1 METSVLIVDDDPA
14 VRDLL
19 SRYLAPRGY
28 AVATLPDG
36 DGLRARLAESRPSI
50 IVLDVMMPGI
60 DGLQTLAELREGGD
74 DIPVIMVTA
83 RDSVG
88 DRVAGLEL
96 GADDYIVKPFEPREL
111 MARIDSV
118 LRREVANPIS
128 HSAGRTESAEVF
140 AFGRF
145 RFDSQTRRLF
155 ANGKPL
161 PLRDSE
167 LALLNVF
174 VRHPYKV
181 LGREYLHHLLRGE
194 ALSFRDRGFDVPVW
208 RLRRLIEEDPSN
220 PRHLQT
226 VRGKGYVFVPN
237 IEAT

>member
-28 AVATLPDG
+28 AVRTLDDG
-36 DGLRARLAESRPSI
+36 AALAAQLVRDRPSLV
-50 IVLDVMMPGI
+50 VLDVMMPGV
-60 DGLQTLAELREGGD
+60 DGLRALADLRSTGD
-74 DIPVIMVTA
+74 DIPVIIVTA
-83 RDSVG
+83 RGSVG

-96 GADDYIVKPFEPREL
+96 GADDYVVKPFEPREL

-118 LRREVANPIS
+118 LRRDVSSPLPPAVPP
-128 HSAGRTESAEVF
+128 GESSDVF
-140 AFGRF
+140 VFGRF
-145 RFDSQTRRLF
+145 RFDSLSRRLF
-155 ANGKPL
+155 ADGKPQ

-174 VRHPYKV
+174 VRHPYRV

-194 ALSFRDRGFDVPVW
+194 ALSFRDRGFDVPIW
-208 RLRRLIEEDPSN
+208 RLRRLVEEDPSN
-220 PRHLQT
+220 PRHIQT

-237 IEAT
+237 VEPA

>member
-19 SRYLAPRGY
+19 SRYLSPRGY
-28 AVATLPDG
+28 TVSTVEDG
-36 DGLRARLAESRPSI
+36 SALRAKLQEERPSI
-50 IVLDVMMPGI
+50 VVLDVMMPGT
-60 DGLQTLAELREGGD
+60 DGLRALADLRSTGD
-74 DIPVIMVTA
+74 DIPVIIVTA
-83 RDSVG
+83 RGSVG

-96 GADDYIVKPFEPREL
+96 GADDYVVKPFEPREL

-118 LRREVANPIS
+118 LRREVATPA
-128 HSAGRTESAEVF
+128 HPVAVATDGTDVF
-140 AFGRF
+140 LFGRF
-145 RFDSQTRRLF
+145 RFDSLARRLF
-155 ANGKPL
+155 ADEKPQ

-174 VRHPYKV
+174 VRHPYRV

-194 ALSFRDRGFDVPVW
+194 ALMFRDRGFDVPIW
-208 RLRRLIEEDPSN
+208 RLRRLVEEDPSN
-220 PRHLQT
+220 PRHIQT

-237 IEAT
+237 IDPS